1 MLKGWIIEEQIS
13 GIDRWFRANAW
24 VYDTDEKALDLA
36 DRRARVEGITKVRVL
51 EIEHTEPR
59 CIKTV
64 DGIAPDNESVNNN

>member
-13 GIDRWFRANAW
+13 GINRWFRSNAW
-24 VYDTDEKALDLA
+24 IYDTAEKALDQA
-36 DRRARVEGITKVRVL
+36 DRRARVDGITKVRVL

-64 DGIAPDNESVNNN
+64 DGISPDNEAINNN